1 MYSDT
6 KAGPHMTTNSHQTDK
21 IDRTDQK
28 TILVGVTDIFFY
40 TKVRDALMAK
50 GYQIERARTQQEVV
64 EKASATIPSAFVVNM
79 NDERFNALQ
88 ALESLKADA
97 RLRAIPILAFANH
110 EEVDTFNRAR
120 ALGVTKIVS
129 RNEFSF
135 RLRDLVE
142 EVISAQPSAISSQLN
157 PKAEG

>member
-1 MYSDT
+1 
-6 KAGPHMTTNSHQTDK
+6 MTSSSHQTDK

-28 TILVGVTDIFFY
+28 TVLVGVTDIFFY

-50 GYQIERARTQQEVV
+50 GYRIERARTQQEVA
-64 EKASATIPSAFVVNM
+64 EKASATTPSAFVVNM
-79 NDERFNALQ
+79 NDDRFDALQ
-88 ALESLKADA
+88 ALENLKADA
-97 RLRAIPILAFANH
+97 RLKTIPILAFANH

-129 RNEFSF
+129 RNEFSS

-142 EVISAQPSAISSQLN
+142 EVISAQQSAESDS
-157 PKAEG
+157 

>member
-1 MYSDT
+1 
-6 KAGPHMTTNSHQTDK
+6 MTADSHQTDK
-21 IDRTDQK
+21 INQTGQK

-50 GYQIERARTQQEVV
+50 GYQIERARTQQEVA

-79 NDERFNALQ
+79 NDDRFDALQ

-97 RLRAIPILAFANH
+97 RLKTIPILAFANH
-110 EEVDTFNRAR
+110 EEVGTFNRAR

-129 RNEFSF
+129 RNEFSS

-142 EVISAQPSAISSQLN
+142 EVISAQQSAESESLRLI
-157 PKAEG
+157 AEGLQARKES